1 MKYLLIHIGI
11 LLICL
16 NSSGQV
22 KIRLYADQDPEPAI
36 LTVTNGQY
44 KLDVYDT
51 QPLFLNPNDI
61 LILALLNEKIVV
73 KTKDSGSFICDSLIL
88 KGMTGDDLFSLR
100 LAGGPVT
107 RRIYKGD
114 LSCRPDLGKLI
125 LINTC
130 SIEDYVAG
138 VVKAE
143 GGEGKKIEY
152 LKSQA
157 LLVRTYT
164 YKYLTRHL
172 LDGYNLC
179 DNTHC
184 QAFFG
189 ITTDT
194 LIRRAAI
201 ETAGLVILSH
211 DSILVNAAFHS
222 NCGGETSLPENVW
235 LSAYPYLKKVVDP
248 YCTSSRNARW
258 TKTISLSD
266 WKNYLQREGY
276 HPLNGKTPDYD
287 FAQLT
292 RMQDYT
298 LDSYSV
304 PFTKIRNDLNL
315 RSAFFSVITKGGYVT
330 LQGRGYGHGVG
341 LCQEGAMVMAA
352 RGFSFKQII
361 DFYYFNVMIS
371 NVKNIKKEMNNF

>member
-1 MKYLLIHIGI
+1 MLIHTAI

-22 KIRLYADQDPEPAI
+22 KIRLFADQDPEPAF
-36 LTVTNGQY
+36 LTVSGGQY

-51 QPLFLNPNDI
+51 QPVILKENDI
-61 LILALLNEKIVV
+61 LILALLNDKVAV
-73 KTKDSGSFICDSLIL
+73 KTKDSGSFICDSLVL
-88 KGMTGDDLFSLR
+88 RGMTGQDTFSLR
-100 LAGGPVT
+100 IAGGPAG
-107 RRIYKGD
+107 RRLYTGD
-114 LSCRPDLGKLI
+114 LNCRPDFGKLI
-125 LINTC
+125 LVNTC
-130 SIEDYVAG
+130 KIEDYVAG

-143 GGEGKKIEY
+143 GGGGKNIEY
-152 LKSQA
+152 FKSQA

-164 YKYLTRHL
+164 YKYLGRHL

-184 QAFFG
+184 QAFYG

-194 LIRRAAI
+194 LIRRAAL

-235 LSAYPYLKKVVDP
+235 LSSYPYLKKVVDP

-258 TKTISLSD
+258 TKSIPLSD
-266 WKNYLQREGY
+266 WNGYLQNEGY
-276 HPLNGKTPDYD
+276 HPLNGITPDYD
-287 FAQLT
+287 FAQKT
-292 RMQDYT
+292 RMPDYT
-298 LDSYSV
+298 LGTFSI
-304 PFTKIRNDLNL
+304 PFTRIRNDLNL
-315 RSAFFSVITKGGYVT
+315 RSAFFSVKTNGDSVT
-330 LQGRGYGHGVG
+330 LEGRGYGHGVG

-352 RGFSFKQII
+352 RGFSFMQII
-361 DFYYFNVMIS
+361 DFYYFHVLIRD
-371 NVKNIKKEMNNF
+371 VKNIKKEMNNF